1 MGRSPYIDHLTSKIA
16 PIWKSRKIQKSRT
29 KFLSQSRA
37 QSIPPIGQS
46 ETRTVFMQLGNAVI
60 TGETTWPREFWNF
73 PRVTRFDVGNSRLN
87 PVLNFHTI
95 PSDSQSKKRT
105 LSTPTRNYPEHLGH
119 FVLEEI
125 RELCLFPFQFR

>member
-1 MGRSPYIDHLTSKIA
+1 MKKGHR
-16 PIWKSRKIQKSRT
+16 PITKVKNPEPNFFLNPALNQSRQSVSRKVS
-29 KFLSQSRA
+29 
-37 QSIPPIGQS
+37 
-46 ETRTVFMQLGNAVI
+46 VFMQLGNAVI

-125 RELCLFPFQFR
+125 REMCLFPFQFR